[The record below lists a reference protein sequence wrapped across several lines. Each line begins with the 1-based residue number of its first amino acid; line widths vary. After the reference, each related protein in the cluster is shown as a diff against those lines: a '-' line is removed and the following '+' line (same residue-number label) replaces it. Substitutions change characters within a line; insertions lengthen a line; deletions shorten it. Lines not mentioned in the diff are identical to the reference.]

1 MMIHRSFVDYV
12 FPIPSNIPIHNSWMF
27 FCSLLLDKFYN
38 TSEIITE
45 YRIHEQNTSKILT
58 EKQKLLKI
66 MKAFFRKKEYHHRFC
81 YLKEIRKK
89 FCLPEN

>member
-1 MMIHRSFVDYV
+1 MMVHRSFADYI
-12 FPIPSNIPIHNSWMF
+12 FPIPSNIPIHDTWMF

-45 YRIHEQNTSKILT
+45 YRIHEQNTSKIST

-66 MKAFFRKKEYHHRFC
+66 MKAFFVKKNITTAF
-81 YLKEIRKK
+81 II
-89 FCLPEN
+89 

>member
-12 FPIPSNIPIHNSWMF
+12 FPIPNNIPIHDTWMF

-45 YRIHEQNTSKILT
+45 YRIHEQNTSKIST

-66 MKAFFRKKEYHHRFC
+66 MKAFFVKKNIIYAF
-81 YLKEIRKK
+81 II
-89 FCLPEN
+89 